1 MKAIVVSHPGGP
13 EVLEYVD
20 VPTPSVKPGW
30 TRVKVRG
37 FGINHSEI
45 FTREGESPSV
55 KFPRILGIEAVG
67 TIDETSAPDKFR
79 RGQKVISIMG
89 EMGRAFDGGYAEYVL
104 LPNDQICPVT
114 TDLSWADLAAVPET
128 YYTAWGIVRSLQVKA
143 HDRILIRAAT
153 SGVGVAVFKL
163 IQALNRHTDIVGT
176 TRSAKKKPLL
186 AAVGMDQI
194 LVTPD
199 ALKLPA
205 DIRPFDKIID
215 LIGPASTRDSLQH
228 LTEFGIV
235 NVTGELGGVWYLQ
248 DFDPIS
254 DIPNNR
260 YLTGFS
266 SGDHVSAA
274 GLQEI
279 ITFIE
284 AHRIDVSPV
293 KTFPLAETREA
304 HEFLASSRG
313 FGKVVVLPNLAP
325 HPKKEK

>member
-1 MKAIVVSHPGGP
+1 MKAIVVTHPGGP
-13 EVLEYVD
+13 EVLQYTD
-20 VPTPSVKPGW
+20 VPTPPVKPGW
-30 TRVKVRG
+30 TGVKVRG

-45 FTREGESPSV
+45 FTREGQSPSV
-55 KFPRILGIEAVG
+55 QFPRILGIEAVG
-67 TIDETSAPDKFR
+67 TIDETSAPDKFH

-104 LPNDQICPVT
+104 LPNDQIYPVT
-114 TDLSWADLAAVPET
+114 TNLSWADLAAVPET

-186 AAVGMDQI
+186 AAVGLDQI

-205 DIRPFDKIID
+205 DIQPFDKIID
-215 LIGPASTRDSLQH
+215 LIGPASTRDSLRH
-228 LTEFGIV
+228 LTEFGIA

-266 SGDHVSAA
+266 SGDQVSAA
-274 GLQEI
+274 VLQEI

-284 AHRIDVSPV
+284 DHHIDVSPV

-304 HEFLASSRG
+304 HEFLASSQG
-313 FGKVVVLPNLAP
+313 FGKVVVLP
-325 HPKKEK
+325 